1 MGKFRI
7 IPSIYLYNGNVVDKE
22 TKEIVGD
29 GDAVE
34 LATFYNNRG
43 ADELLVFDLSSSDSE
58 HDANIGTM
66 IKIQD
71 AVDIQMIVG
80 GNVKRLEDVK
90 KYIYT
95 GAKKAILDMSKDT
108 NVEIVK
114 EASERFGSDKI
125 AVMLNK
131 DYDFSKIK
139 QLKYD
144 GVSLIIADS
153 CANECI
159 GLGIKV
165 LAFNCNFTF
174 NDMVEFGK
182 QDKVYGISDNS
193 FAGDFDFLNFKAQLK
208 EEGVNTIVFESAMSF
223 DQFKKNSDGMI
234 PVVVQDYKTDKVLM
248 VAYMNEEAFNFTI
261 KTGKMTYF
269 SRSRN
274 EIWVK
279 GVTSGHFQYVKELS
293 MDCDLDTMLA
303 KVYQVGVP
311 CHTGADTCFF
321 NTLVKK
327 EYDES
332 NPMRVFEDVYNVIL
346 DRKKNPKEGSYT
358 NYLFD
363 KGIDK
368 ILKKVG
374 EEATEIVIAAK
385 NPDPQ
390 EVKYEISDFLYHV
403 MVLMAEKGVS
413 WKEITKELS
422 RR

>member
-139 QLKYD
+139 QLKCD

-248 VAYMNEEAFNFTI
+248 VAYMNEEAFNLTI

>member
-193 FAGDFDFLNFKAQLK
+193 FSGDFDFLNFKSQLK

-248 VAYMNEEAFNFTI
+248 VAYMNEEAFNLTI

>member
-95 GAKKAILDMSKDT
+95 GAKKAILDMSKDA

-139 QLKYD
+139 HD

-248 VAYMNEEAFNFTI
+248 VAYMNEEAFNLTI

>member
-90 KYIYT
+90 KYIST

-144 GVSLIIADS
+144 GISLIIADS

-159 GLGIKV
+159 GLGIKI

-248 VAYMNEEAFNFTI
+248 VAYMNEEAFNLTI

>member
-248 VAYMNEEAFNFTI
+248 VAYMNEEAFNLTI

-303 KVYQVGVP
+303 KVYQIGVP

>member
-95 GAKKAILDMSKDT
+95 GAKKAILDMSKDA

-165 LAFNCNFTF
+165 LALNCNFTF

-248 VAYMNEEAFNFTI
+248 VAYMNEETFNLTI

>member
-90 KYIYT
+90 KYNYT

-159 GLGIKV
+159 GLGIKI

-248 VAYMNEEAFNFTI
+248 VAYMNEEAFNLTI

-403 MVLMAEKGVS
+403 MVLMAEKGVT

>member
-95 GAKKAILDMSKDT
+95 GAKKAILDMSKDA

-165 LAFNCNFTF
+165 LALNCNFTF

-248 VAYMNEEAFNFTI
+248 VAYMNEEAFNLTI

-390 EVKYEISDFLYHV
+390 EVKYEISDFLYHI

>member
-159 GLGIKV
+159 GLGIKI
-165 LAFNCNFTF
+165 LAYNCNFTF

-248 VAYMNEEAFNFTI
+248 VAYMNEEAFNLTI

>member
-248 VAYMNEEAFNFTI
+248 VAYMNEEAFNLTI

-390 EVKYEISDFLYHV
+390 EVKYEISDFLYNV

>member
-95 GAKKAILDMSKDT
+95 GAKKAILDMSKDA

-248 VAYMNEEAFNFTI
+248 VAYMNEEAFNLTI

-403 MVLMAEKGVS
+403 MVLMAEKEFHG
-413 WKEITKELS
+413 KK
-422 RR
+422 

>member
-58 HDANIGTM
+58 HNANIGTM

-159 GLGIKV
+159 GLGIKI

-248 VAYMNEEAFNFTI
+248 VAYMNEEAFNLTI

>member
-95 GAKKAILDMSKDT
+95 GAKKAILDMSKDA

-159 GLGIKV
+159 GVGIKV
-165 LAFNCNFTF
+165 LALNCNFTF

-248 VAYMNEEAFNFTI
+248 VAYMNEEAFNLTI

>member
-159 GLGIKV
+159 GLGIKI

-248 VAYMNEEAFNFTI
+248 VAYMNEEAFNLTI

-403 MVLMAEKGVS
+403 MVLMAEKGVT
-413 WKEITKELS
+413 WEEITEELAN
-422 RR
+422 R